1 MGLYTVHYRAFG
13 LNPEK
18 NLVVIKEGFSWLGF
32 LFSGFWALAH
42 GLWLTAAAL
51 FLGYGVITG
60 VLMLFDASPTIQLA
74 TNLGYSV
81 IIGFLANG
89 GIIARMSFVLLALL
103 WWHYTY
109 MSYKYIKQKQYELHA
124 KYMFI
129 SYALTLSAITLR
141 LWKFIIVNY
150 IYEIPPMELYRII
163 SWLGWVPNL
172 IIARIL
178 IRKKIH
184 LQILK

>member
-1 MGLYTVHYRAFG
+1 MRLYTVHYRAFG

-74 TNLGYSV
+74 TNLGCSV
-81 IIGFLANG
+81 IIGFLANDLRRWTLERHDYDLVSVVSG
-89 GIIARMSFVLLALL
+89 TGIDDASRRFLDRDPEKAAAVYS
-103 WWHYTY
+103 
-109 MSYKYIKQKQYELHA
+109 
-124 KYMFI
+124 
-129 SYALTLSAITLR
+129 
-141 LWKFIIVNY
+141 
-150 IYEIPPMELYRII
+150 
-163 SWLGWVPNL
+163 
-172 IIARIL
+172 
-178 IRKKIH
+178 
-184 LQILK
+184 